1 MIGQPK
7 PFASLSSG
15 LLARKGHAKPAMRP
29 QGFGGF
35 GMMGNVHEDLGW
47 NDMGHDYAPDEEE
60 FAPTPTSLSALSPA
74 RADDIAEPELEEDIE
89 PEPETAE
96 ELPPV
101 LRQREA
107 LREEFA
113 PPAAEADLEVEATPA
128 AALPPKPALSPA
140 RVARIGR
147 ATVPA
152 GRKAAF
158 TLRLDTD
165 RHLRLRLA
173 SAVTGQSSQQ
183 LVIAA
188 LDAFLETLPEVTELA
203 EQVPATRGKNGWMM
217 GVIR

>member
-1 MIGQPK
+1 M
-7 PFASLSSG
+7 L
-15 LLARKGHAKPAMRP
+15 
-29 QGFGGF
+29 QG
-35 GMMGNVHEDLGW
+35 
-47 NDMGHDYAPDEEE
+47 
-60 FAPTPTSLSALSPA
+60 
-74 RADDIAEPELEEDIE
+74 
-89 PEPETAE
+89 
-96 ELPPV
+96 
-101 LRQREA
+101 QRESQ
-107 LREEFA
+107 L
-113 PPAAEADLEVEATPA
+113 VETGRDRN
-128 AALPPKPALSPA
+128 